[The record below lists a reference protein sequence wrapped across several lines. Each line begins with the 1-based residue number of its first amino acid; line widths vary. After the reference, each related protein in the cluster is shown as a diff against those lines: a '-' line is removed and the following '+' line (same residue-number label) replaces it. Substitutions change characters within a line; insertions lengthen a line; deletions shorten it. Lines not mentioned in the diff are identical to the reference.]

1 MQGSPFSPANQ
12 CSGKD
17 KAGLSR
23 QKDCR
28 DFHRTVWQQ
37 PTQQEFGLSC
47 LHVVQPND
55 AQNDSVVEQH
65 HDSPHTPGH
74 SQRHG
79 ENGDLGV
86 VCHQFAREARLRALQ
101 GVPLFLFPFFARHSL
116 GGISLEMLKRHEGF
130 FRSSIEQG
138 GQTAE
143 SASRQRY
150 NQRQQKFPLVAPEG
164 LRKGARDPNPRP
176 PGLLLV
182 TRLMDLAV
190 GPRHKGFEVEAHGRL
205 VRKSH

>member
-1 MQGSPFSPANQ
+1 M
-12 CSGKD
+12 
-17 KAGLSR
+17 
-23 QKDCR
+23 
-28 DFHRTVWQQ
+28 
-37 PTQQEFGLSC
+37 
-47 LHVVQPND
+47 
-55 AQNDSVVEQH
+55 
-65 HDSPHTPGH
+65 
-74 SQRHG
+74 
-79 ENGDLGV
+79 
-86 VCHQFAREARLRALQ
+86 CHQFAREARLRALQ

-190 GPRHKGFEVEAHGRL
+190 SPRHKGFEVEAHGRL